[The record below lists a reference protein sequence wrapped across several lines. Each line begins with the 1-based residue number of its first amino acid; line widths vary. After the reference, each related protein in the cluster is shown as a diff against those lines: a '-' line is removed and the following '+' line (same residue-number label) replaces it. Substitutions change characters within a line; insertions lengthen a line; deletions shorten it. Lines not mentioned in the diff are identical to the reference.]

1 MENNIITTKNLSFS
15 YKNQKVLEKINLNI
29 EKNKITS
36 IYGPSG
42 SGKTTLLFLIS
53 GLLKGYIGNIF
64 LNQNF
69 NKSFLFQKNNL
80 LKDLNVID
88 NIKISQLIRNYDD
101 DIKIEKIMKD
111 LNVDYLKKRFSNE
124 LSTGEEQRV
133 AFIKNIISNDL
144 IFFDEPTSSLDSKN
158 AEQMIDIIKKYSEN
172 KTFIIATHDERIKGI
187 SNKIFYLKDGKIKSI
202 KR

>member
-1 MENNIITTKNLSFS
+1 MENNLIYTKKISFS
-15 YKNQKVLEKINLNI
+15 YERQKVLENININI

-42 SGKTTLLFLIS
+42 SGKTTLLFLIA
-53 GLLKGYIGNIF
+53 GLLKGYKGEIF
-64 LNQNF
+64 YREKLN
-69 NKSFLFQKNNL
+69 KGFLFQKNNL

-88 NIKISQLIRNYDD
+88 NIKIAQLIRNFDD
-101 DIKIEKIMKD
+101 DIKINKIMKD
-111 LNVDYLKKRFSNE
+111 LNVFELKKRFPYQ
-124 LSTGEEQRV
+124 LSTGEEQRI

-158 AEQMIDIIKKYSEN
+158 AEQMINIIKKYSIN
-172 KTFIIATHDERIKGI
+172 KTFIIATHDERIKDI
-187 SNKIFYLKDGKIKSI
+187 SNIIFYLKDGKITII

>member
-53 GLLKGYIGNIF
+53 GLLKGYIGKIF

-172 KTFIIATHDERIKGI
+172 KTFIIATHDERIKVI